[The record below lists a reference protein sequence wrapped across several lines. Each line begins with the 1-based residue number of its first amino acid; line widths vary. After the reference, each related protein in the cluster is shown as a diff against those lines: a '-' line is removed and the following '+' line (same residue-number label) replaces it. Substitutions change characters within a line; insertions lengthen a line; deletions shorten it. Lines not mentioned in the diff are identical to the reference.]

1 MKFAFSGGVDGGR
14 GWVGDVKT
22 MLLDTGRIKALGW
35 KPRLDSKGA
44 VQQLVRVMRSER
56 AR

>member
-1 MKFAFSGGVDGGR
+1 VKFAFSGGVDGGR